1 MKLIHLRNFRFHR
14 IEYTGGVILS
24 KFLTGKIVQYG
35 IVIFIMLTLNFLL
48 PRLMPGN
55 PLVFLAGE
63 DVGFMS
69 SAEKEAILEKHGLN
83 DSLLQQYWTYIK
95 NTLTGDFGYSYQQK
109 MPILELLKE
118 RIPWTLL
125 LTGLSLVISTI
136 LGVMFGA
143 IAAWKR
149 GTKTDVNLLT
159 GFMFLSA
166 MPSFWVGMILVSIFA
181 SQLGWLPV
189 FGAETAWANYT
200 GWERVKDIAAHLVLP
215 LVTLVLIS
223 VTNTFMV
230 MRYSML
236 NVLGEDFI
244 MMAKAKGVKDKVI
257 KYKHAMRN
265 ALLPVATVFMLSI
278 GFMLGGATVIE
289 TVFAYPGVGRLMFE
303 SVLSRDYPL
312 IQATFL
318 IITFSVVIANF
329 IADILYPLLDPKVG
343 RDNG

>member
-1 MKLIHLRNFRFHR
+1 MNELGKFIANKLL
-14 IEYTGGVILS
+14 
-24 KFLTGKIVQYG
+24 QYL
-35 IVIFIMLTLNFLL
+35 IVIFLMLTLNFLL

-69 SAEKEAILEKHGLN
+69 SAEKEAILDKHGLN
-83 DSLLQQYWTYIK
+83 DSLLEQYGTYIK
-95 NTLTGDFGYSYQQK
+95 NILTGDFGYSYQQK
-109 MPILELLKE
+109 RQISELLME
-118 RIPWTLL
+118 RLPWTML
-125 LTGLSLVISTI
+125 LTGLGLVISTI
-136 LGVMFGA
+136 IGVMFGA
-143 IAAWKR
+143 ISAWRR
-149 GTKTDVNLLT
+149 GTKTDANLLT
-159 GFMFLSA
+159 VFMFLSA
-166 MPSFWVGMILVSIFA
+166 MPSFWVGMILVSVFA

-189 FGAETAWANYT
+189 FGAESAWSNLS
-200 GWERVKDIAAHLVLP
+200 GIDRLIDIGEHLILP
-215 LVTLVLIS
+215 LTTLILIS
-223 VTNTFMV
+223 VTSTFMI

-236 NVLGEDFI
+236 NVLGEDYI

-265 ALLPVATVFMLSI
+265 ALLPVATVFMLSL
-278 GFMLGGATVIE
+278 GFTLGGATVIE

-329 IADILYPLLDPKVG
+329 LADLIYPLLDPKVG
-343 RDNG
+343 SGNG

>member
-1 MKLIHLRNFRFHR
+1 MGKFIANKLL
-14 IEYTGGVILS
+14 
-24 KFLTGKIVQYG
+24 QYL
-35 IVIFIMLTLNFLL
+35 IVIFLMLTLNFLL

-69 SAEKEAILEKHGLN
+69 SAEKEAILDKHGLN
-83 DSLLQQYWTYIK
+83 DSLLQQYGTYIK
-95 NTLTGDFGYSYQQK
+95 NILTGDFGYSYQQK
-109 MPILELLKE
+109 RQISELLME
-118 RIPWTLL
+118 RLPWTML
-125 LTGLSLVISTI
+125 LTGLGLVISTI
-136 LGVMFGA
+136 IGVMFGA
-143 IAAWKR
+143 ISAWRR
-149 GTKTDVNLLT
+149 GTKTDANLLT
-159 GFMFLSA
+159 VFMFLSA
-166 MPSFWVGMILVSIFA
+166 MPSFWVGMILVSVFA

-189 FGAETAWANYT
+189 FGAESAWSNLS
-200 GWERVKDIAAHLVLP
+200 GIDRLIDIGEHLILP
-215 LVTLVLIS
+215 LTTLILIS
-223 VTNTFMV
+223 VTSTFMI

-236 NVLGEDFI
+236 NVLGEDYI

-265 ALLPVATVFMLSI
+265 ALLPVATVFMLSL
-278 GFMLGGATVIE
+278 GFTLGGATVIE

-329 IADILYPLLDPKVG
+329 LADLIYPLLDPKVG
-343 RDNG
+343 SGNG

>member
-1 MKLIHLRNFRFHR
+1 
-14 IEYTGGVILS
+14 
-24 KFLTGKIVQYG
+24 
-35 IVIFIMLTLNFLL
+35 MLTLNFLL

-69 SAEKEAILEKHGLN
+69 SAEKEAILDKHGLN
-83 DSLLQQYWTYIK
+83 DSLLEQYGTYIK
-95 NTLTGDFGYSYQQK
+95 NILTGDFGYSYQQK
-109 MPILELLKE
+109 RQILELLME
-118 RIPWTLL
+118 RLPWTML
-125 LTGLSLVISTI
+125 LTGLGLVISTI
-136 LGVMFGA
+136 IGVMFGA
-143 IAAWKR
+143 ISAWRR
-149 GTKTDVNLLT
+149 GTKTDANLLT
-159 GFMFLSA
+159 VFMFLSA
-166 MPSFWVGMILVSIFA
+166 MPSFWVGMILVSVFA

-189 FGAETAWANYT
+189 FGAESAWSNLS
-200 GWERVKDIAAHLVLP
+200 GIDRLIDIGEHLILP
-215 LVTLVLIS
+215 LTTLILIS
-223 VTNTFMV
+223 VTSTFMI

-236 NVLGEDFI
+236 NVLGEDYI

-265 ALLPVATVFMLSI
+265 ALLPVATVFMLSL
-278 GFMLGGATVIE
+278 GFTLGGATVIE

-329 IADILYPLLDPKVG
+329 LADLIYPLLDPKVG
-343 RDNG
+343 SGNG

>member
-1 MKLIHLRNFRFHR
+1 M
-14 IEYTGGVILS
+14 S
-24 KFLTGKIVQYG
+24 KFLTGKVLQYG
-35 IVIFIMLTLNFLL
+35 LVIFIMLTLNFLL

-69 SAEKEAILEKHGLN
+69 SAEKEAILDKHGLN
-83 DSLLQQYWTYIK
+83 DSLIQQYFTYVK
-95 NTLTGDFGYSYQQK
+95 NIFTGDFGYSYQQK
-109 MPILELLKE
+109 MPIIDLLKE
-118 RIPWTLL
+118 RLPWTLL

-136 LGVMFGA
+136 IGVMFGA

-166 MPSFWVGMILVSIFA
+166 MPSFWVGMILVSIFSA
-181 SQLGWLPV
+181 QLGWFPV
-189 FGAETAWANYT
+189 FGAETAWENYT
-200 GWERVKDIAAHLVLP
+200 GWDRIKDIASHLVLP
-215 LVTLVLIS
+215 LTTLVLIS
-223 VTNTFMV
+223 VSSTFMV

-236 NVLGEDFI
+236 NVLGEDYI

-265 ALLPVATVFMLSI
+265 ALLPVATIFMLSL

-318 IITFSVVIANF
+318 IITFTVVIANF
-329 IADILYPLLDPKVG
+329 IADIIYPLLDPKVG
-343 RDNG
+343 RDDG

>member
-1 MKLIHLRNFRFHR
+1 MANKLL
-14 IEYTGGVILS
+14 
-24 KFLTGKIVQYG
+24 QYL
-35 IVIFIMLTLNFLL
+35 IVIFLMLTLNFLL

-69 SAEKEAILEKHGLN
+69 SAEKEAILDKHGLN
-83 DSLLQQYWTYIK
+83 DSLLEQYGTYIK
-95 NTLTGDFGYSYQQK
+95 NILTGDFGYSYQQK
-109 MPILELLKE
+109 RQISELLME
-118 RIPWTLL
+118 RLPWTML
-125 LTGLSLVISTI
+125 LTGLGLVISTI
-136 LGVMFGA
+136 IGVMFGA
-143 IAAWKR
+143 ISAWRR
-149 GTKTDVNLLT
+149 GTKTDANLLT
-159 GFMFLSA
+159 VFMFLSA
-166 MPSFWVGMILVSIFA
+166 MPSFWVGMILVSVFA

-189 FGAETAWANYT
+189 FGAESAWSNLS
-200 GWERVKDIAAHLVLP
+200 GIDRLIDIGEHLILP
-215 LVTLVLIS
+215 LTTLILIS
-223 VTNTFMV
+223 VTSTFMI

-236 NVLGEDFI
+236 NVLGEDYI

-265 ALLPVATVFMLSI
+265 ALLPVATVFMLSL
-278 GFMLGGATVIE
+278 GFTLGGATVIE

-329 IADILYPLLDPKVG
+329 LADLIYPLLDPKVG
-343 RDNG
+343 SGNG